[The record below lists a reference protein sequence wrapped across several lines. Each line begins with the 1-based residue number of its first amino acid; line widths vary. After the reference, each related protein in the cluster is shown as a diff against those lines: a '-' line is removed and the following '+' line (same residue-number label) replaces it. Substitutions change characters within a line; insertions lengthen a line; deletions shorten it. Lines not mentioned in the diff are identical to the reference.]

1 MSFPFLI
8 VKHRYLKSMK
18 TKYLIVFL
26 IGVTSFVS
34 CSDKN
39 NTVHEVSLV
48 GQLVKTDANE
58 GKWPRG
64 LFGGHIY
71 SKDHDFNLWRGKL
84 TKTEWQKSDIVLLC
98 GHGHNEFG
106 QMTISQDNN
115 GALYVLDHPIDGAKP
130 ISLTKIQHSD
140 NITTIKDP
148 TKWEKYDLRQLPP
161 FWQIGETF
169 VVLSDSTILVT
180 GTLANDLHHVLS
192 VINFKNLTVTPLDYW
207 PEDDTLE
214 KLTEQKFMAYSSG
227 GVKSNGQDRLLYWAN
242 SGKLAFIFTIDGKK
256 TDILSQIYSDRLPIQ
271 GIDKSPSIERVHCCA
286 NNEKIY
292 LLYKNSNSKG
302 EKIEKFDMKD
312 PFPMGNTVEV
322 YDWNGVKQQVLHL
335 DKYGRIIMLSED
347 NKTLFLYSDEMN
359 DGSDVY
365 IYSYNL
371 SSLK

>member
-1 MSFPFLI
+1 
-8 VKHRYLKSMK
+8 MK

-39 NTVHEVSLV
+39 NIVKEVSLE
-48 GQLVKTDANE
+48 GQLVKIDANE

-64 LFGGHIY
+64 LFGDYIY
-71 SKDHDFNLWRGKL
+71 AKDYNFNLWRGKL
-84 TKTEWQKSDIVLLC
+84 TETEWQKADTVLLC

-106 QMTISQDNN
+106 LMTLSQDNK
-115 GALYVLDHPIDGAKP
+115 GTLYVLDHPIDGAKP
-130 ISLTKIQHSD
+130 VSLTKIQYPD
-140 NITTIKDP
+140 NITTFKDP
-148 TKWEKYDLRQLPP
+148 AKWEKYDLRQLPP
-161 FWQIGETF
+161 FWQNGETF

-180 GTLANDLHHVLS
+180 GTPANDLHHVLS

-207 PEDDTLE
+207 PEDGTPE
-214 KLTEQKFMAYSSG
+214 SMTEQKLMVYSGG
-227 GVKSNGQDRLLYWAN
+227 GVKSNGKDRFLYWAN
-242 SGKLAFIFTIDGKK
+242 SGKFAFIFTFDGKK

-271 GIDKSPSIERVHCCA
+271 GVDKSPSTERIHCCA

-302 EKIEKFDMKD
+302 EKVEKFDMND

-322 YDWNGVKQQVLHL
+322 YDWDGVKQQVIHL

-347 NKTLFLYSDEMN
+347 NKTLFLYSDEMD

-365 IYSYNL
+365 IYSYDLN
-371 SSLK
+371 SLK